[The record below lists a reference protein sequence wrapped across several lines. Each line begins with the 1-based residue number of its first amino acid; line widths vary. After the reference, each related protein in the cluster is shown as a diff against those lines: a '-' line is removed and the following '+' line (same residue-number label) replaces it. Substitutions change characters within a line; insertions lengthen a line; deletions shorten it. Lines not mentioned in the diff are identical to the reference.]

1 MSCVSVRNPP
11 AGWAPRYLQRCGPR
25 VGAPRG
31 SHGPRARGLSVGL
44 PASPPAQ
51 PPGTP
56 RRPSH
61 RGHVHTG
68 LGVQA
73 SRPGLW
79 GRPLPRQWLL
89 YSSRSPRDGQEL
101 SDAFLAS
108 PSSGA
113 PQLTAEP
120 WYLTLDPHQPLRDRP
135 VASQGPISNRG
146 GLQGSGAAP
155 GRGPD
160 QERLQGQQ
168 HPWVA
173 LAQVQSQGSP
183 SQQDSAQGP
192 MARGAAGRMGALWSE
207 RAPSPPTC
215 VEIPSARHDGVWR
228 QALWEVL
235 QRAQPSWMGLHLLR
249 EAPESSPGPSN
260 MRGPRRRCQ
269 LEPGQDS
276 GSPLLAPHNSSLQH
290 QEK

>member
-1 MSCVSVRNPP
+1 MRVCKESTRRMGPKVS
-11 AGWAPRYLQRCGPR
+11 AEMWAPRGGPPGR
-25 VGAPRG
+25 PRSQSSG
-31 SHGPRARGLSVGL
+31 GLSVEL
-44 PASPPAQ
+44 PAS

-61 RGHVHTG
+61 RGHVHIG

-73 SRPGLW
+73 SQPGLW
-79 GRPLPRQWLL
+79 GQPLPRQWLP
-89 YSSRSPRDGQEL
+89 YSSRSPHDRQEL

-108 PSSGA
+108 PSLGA

-135 VASQGPISNRG
+135 VTSQGPISNRG
-146 GLQGSGAAP
+146 GLQGSGDAP

-168 HPWVA
+168 RPWVA

-192 MARGAAGRMGALWSE
+192 MARGAAGRMGALWLE
-207 RAPSPPTC
+207 RAPHRQHVWKSQVPDTMAFGDRSSGRCFRGRNPP
-215 VEIPSARHDGVWR
+215 GW
-228 QALWEVL
+228 
-235 QRAQPSWMGLHLLR
+235 
-249 EAPESSPGPSN
+249 
-260 MRGPRRRCQ
+260 
-269 LEPGQDS
+269 
-276 GSPLLAPHNSSLQH
+276 GSTF
-290 QEK
+290 